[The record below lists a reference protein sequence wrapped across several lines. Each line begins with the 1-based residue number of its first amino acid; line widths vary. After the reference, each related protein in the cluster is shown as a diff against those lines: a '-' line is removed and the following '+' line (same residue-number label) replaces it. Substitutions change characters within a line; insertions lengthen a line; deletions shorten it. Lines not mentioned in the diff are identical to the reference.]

1 MAAGNIKRLLA
12 GAVFCFVSLFC
23 VQEMPSALCPQGSA
37 FLSMPVQAA
46 PKASKE
52 LSGAAIQAS
61 LSADTVKVGSTV
73 KVKSETKDLKYSS
86 SDTAIAYVNKKGVI
100 TGKKP
105 GKVTITVKKKGY
117 TSVKLQLT
125 VEKKKYKPNLV
136 TLYDE
141 IELVDAEITDGMYR
155 FCIKNKSKGKVRK
168 LVLTFSAKVVTGE
181 KTELDEATGEPVTVP
196 VVSKKK
202 LKVTAKQIAA
212 GDTSKVYQCQAPA
225 SGDKADMKLEKAE
238 IYAGSAL
245 VTYYAAKKQEKYAWG
260 TEDKKA
266 PKITGLV
273 GKNSYNSKE
282 AYITLYK
289 DMDFDFSKYIQAED
303 DRDGK
308 VEITVDTDSIDY
320 SKPGTYKLKVTAED
334 KAGNTAKE
342 TVQVQV
348 RKKGT
353 AETMADSVLSKITKD
368 SWSDEKKARAIYK
381 YVKAHVSY
389 THQGY
394 ANNWPDEAV
403 HGFRYG
409 YGDCFTYYALCKALL
424 NRAGIPNLKVQR
436 NTVNP
441 THYWNMAYVK
451 GGWYHLDSCWRQVR
465 CYLCLLTDEQLTDFS
480 NYYRRVAGFY
490 SNTWNHDEYPAS
502 AKKKITDSYRQ

>member
-1 MAAGNIKRLLA
+1 MAARNIKSLIA
-12 GAVFCFVSLFC
+12 GAAFCLMSLFC
-23 VQEMPSALCPQGSA
+23 VHEVLSALCLQGMQL
-37 FLSMPVQAA
+37 LSMPVQAA
-46 PKASKE
+46 SETSKE
-52 LSGAAIQAS
+52 LSGTALKAR
-61 LSADTVKVGSTV
+61 LSADTVKVGNTV
-73 KVKSETKDLKYSS
+73 KVKSGTRDLKYSS
-86 SDTAIAYVNKKGVI
+86 SDTAIAYVDQKGVV

-117 TSVKLQLT
+117 TSVKLSLT

-141 IELVDAEITDGMYR
+141 IKLVDKDIKDGMYQ
-155 FCIKNKSKGKVRK
+155 FCIQNKSKGKIKK
-168 LVLTFSAKVVTGE
+168 LVLTFSAEVVTGE
-181 KTELDEATGEPVTVP
+181 TTELDEATGVLVTVP
-196 VVSKKK
+196 VISKRK

-212 GDTSKVYQCQAPA
+212 GTTSKIYQCQAPA
-225 SGDKADMKLEKAE
+225 SGFKEDITLEKAE

-245 VTYYAAKKQEKYAWG
+245 VTYNAAKNQVKYGWG
-260 TEDKKA
+260 TKDKKA

-273 GKNSYNSKE
+273 GKNSYSYQE
-282 AYITLYK
+282 TYITLYK
-289 DMDFDFSKYIQAED
+289 DMDFDFSKYIKAED

-308 VEITVDTDSIDY
+308 VKITVDTDSIDY
-320 SKPGTYKLKVTAED
+320 SKPGIYKVKVTAQD
-334 KAGNTAKE
+334 KAGNIAKE

-353 AETMADSVLSKITKD
+353 AETMADSVLSDITKA

-389 THQGY
+389 THEPY
-394 ANNWPDEAV
+394 TNNWPDEAV

-409 YGDCFTYYALCKALL
+409 YGDCFTYYSLCKALL

-441 THYWNMAYVK
+441 THYWNMVYVK

-465 CYLCLLTDEQLTDFS
+465 CYLCLLTDEQLTEFS
-480 NYYRRVAGFY
+480 NYYKQVAGFY
-490 SNTWNHDEYPAS
+490 SNTWDQDKYPAS
-502 AKKKITDSYRQ
+502 AKEKITDSYR